1 MLTRRI
7 VGVAVGVVLAVS
19 VVAGQKAGEPS
30 GIHGVPVEGHDIAAG
45 LEIVGTTQID
55 VRQIRPR
62 LQRNGGEL
70 RLGLPIEGQ
79 TLCRFR
85 EVLRDV
91 MREKGFPEAQ
101 ITHQLRPTYGNP
113 QHLTLRFTVV
123 EGNKSRSR
131 STPALTPAQR
141 CDQ

>member
-1 MLTRRI
+1 MITRRI
-7 VGVAVGVVLAVS
+7 VGVAVGVALAVS
-19 VVAGQKAGEPS
+19 VVAGQKTGELS
-30 GIHGVPVEGHDIAAG
+30 GIHGVPVEGHDIAARI
-45 LEIVGTTQID
+45 EIVGTTRID

-62 LQRNGGEL
+62 LQLNGGDL

-79 TLCRFR
+79 TLCRFK

-91 MREKGFPEAQ
+91 MREKGFPEAH
-101 ITHQLRPTYGNP
+101 IKHQLRPTYGNP

-123 EGNKSRSR
+123 EGTRSRSR

-141 CDQ
+141 CDR